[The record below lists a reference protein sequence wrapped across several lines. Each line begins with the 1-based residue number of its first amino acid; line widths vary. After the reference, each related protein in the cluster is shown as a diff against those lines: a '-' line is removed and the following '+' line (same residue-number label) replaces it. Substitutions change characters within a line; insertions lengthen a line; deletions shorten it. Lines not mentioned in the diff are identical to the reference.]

1 MPEQQNIEY
10 KSSWHDD
17 YLKWVCGFANAQGG
31 VIFIGKDDNGQVLGV
46 DDYKRLMDDIPNKIR
61 NAMGITVEV
70 NLQEE
75 NNLYFIEIITYPYS
89 VPISLRG
96 RYYYRS
102 GSTKQE
108 LTGASLNEFLLR
120 KSGKTWDDVIE
131 PRATY
136 DDIDENTIKIFIQDA
151 EKSGRLPESGEL
163 SIPQLLDKLR
173 LSENGQLK
181 RGAVILFGKE
191 PSRFYP
197 NLSVKI
203 GRFGKDD
210 ADLIFQ
216 ENIEGNIITQ
226 VYAILEMLQYKFLVR
241 KVSFEGINR
250 IETNEYPIPAL
261 REVILN
267 ALVHRNYMGAAT
279 QIRVYDDKIVFWN
292 EGALPQGLSL
302 EGLLGFHASQ
312 PRNTLIADVCF
323 KGGYIDSW
331 GRGVLKIYNSCKE
344 AGLPN
349 PEIQEFQSGLLVTLF
364 NNSNVVSGQ
373 ITGVNLNE
381 RQQKAIDYVK
391 ENGSISNYQYQT
403 LNGVSDRT
411 SLRDLE
417 KLTQLEIFIK
427 EGKNRNTLYR
437 LK

>member
-241 KVSFEGINR
+241 KVSFEGISR

-323 KGGYIDSW
+323 KGSYIDSW

-391 ENGSISNYQYQT
+391 KNGSISNYQYQT

-427 EGKNRNTLYR
+427 EGKNKNTFYR

>member
-1 MPEQQNIEY
+1 MPEQQNVEY

-31 VIFIGKDDNGQVLGV
+31 VIFIGKDDNGQVLEV

-323 KGGYIDSW
+323 KGSYIDSW

-391 ENGSISNYQYQT
+391 KNGSISNYQYQT

>member
-70 NLQEE
+70 NLHEE

-181 RGAVILFGKE
+181 RGAVILFGKD
-191 PSRFYP
+191 PSSFYT
-197 NLSVKI
+197 NLYVKI
-203 GRFGKDD
+203 WRFGKDD

-241 KVSFEGINR
+241 KVSFEGISR

-267 ALVHRNYMGAAT
+267 ALVHRNYMGATT

-302 EGLLGFHASQ
+302 EGLFGFHASQ

-391 ENGSISNYQYQT
+391 KNGSISNYQYQT

>member
-1 MPEQQNIEY
+1 MPEQQNVEY

-373 ITGVNLNE
+373 IMGVNLNE

-391 ENGSISNYQYQT
+391 KNGSISNYQYQT

>member
-46 DDYKRLMDDIPNKIR
+46 DDYKRLMDEIPNKIR

-70 NLQEE
+70 NLHEE
-75 NNLYFIEIITYPYS
+75 NSLYFIEIITYPYS

-197 NLSVKI
+197 NLFVKI

-226 VYAILEMLQYKFLVR
+226 VYAILEMLQYKFLVK

-279 QIRVYDDKIVFWN
+279 QIRVYNDKIVFWN

-349 PEIQEFQSGLLVTLF
+349 PEIKEFQSGLLVTLF
-364 NNSNVVSGQ
+364 NNSNAVSGQ

-391 ENGSISNYQYQT
+391 ENGSISNHQYQT
-403 LNGVSDRT
+403 LNNISDRT

-427 EGKNRNTLYR
+427 EGKNKNTLYR

>member
-46 DDYKRLMDDIPNKIR
+46 DDYKRLMDDIHNKIR

-241 KVSFEGINR
+241 KVSFEGISR

-279 QIRVYDDKIVFWN
+279 QIRVYNDKIVFWN

-391 ENGSISNYQYQT
+391 KNGSISNYQYQT

-427 EGKNRNTLYR
+427 EGKNKNTFYR

>member
-17 YLKWVCGFANAQGG
+17 YLKWVCGFANAQGS

-241 KVSFEGINR
+241 KVSFEGISR

-323 KGGYIDSW
+323 KGSYIDSW

-391 ENGSISNYQYQT
+391 KNGSISNYQYQT

-427 EGKNRNTLYR
+427 EGKNKNTFYR

>member
-1 MPEQQNIEY
+1 MPEQQNVEY